1 MGARTGEGDAAM
13 AVGSLIGDVYRG
25 VNRSIVERGNSP
37 QQLVFRELVLQY
49 QTLRDP
55 PPASS
60 APGAPARSAVDPR
73 VREAIE
79 GLIDKGKQGPL
90 SWLELYDLESL
101 ILRLLDDDSLRDES
115 WSLREEFRRLATE
128 ELYKAYLDSRP
139 PADPRDPDTPAA
151 LVRRDVESLLRKL
164 HELRLGRAMLDV
176 IRAYTTGLTFGVT
189 VFLVLVTLLVSLL
202 NADNAG
208 RLPVLLLVIVGGV
221 FGAGLSMLQRL
232 SQIPAKGDLV
242 ARYPAASRRV
252 VWILTPLLSLTQGSL
267 AAIVLY
273 FVFRAGLLRGLIFP
287 DFTLPVLSGPHLR
300 SPMDELL
307 HGELPSVIEA
317 AKLLIWS
324 LVARHRRTPRPGPA
338 HPPVGPGDQKPV
350 GVGEGDVT

>member
-1 MGARTGEGDAAM
+1 M
-13 AVGSLIGDVYRG
+13 AVRSLIGGVYRG
-25 VNRSIVERGNSP
+25 VNRSIVEHGHSP

-55 PPASS
+55 PPP
-60 APGAPARSAVDPR
+60 APGAPAQPPPLDPR
-73 VREAIE
+73 VREAVE
-79 GLIDKGKQGPL
+79 GLIAKGKQGPL

-128 ELYKAYLDSRP
+128 ELYKAYLDSHP
-139 PADPRDPDTPAA
+139 PADPRDPETPAA

-189 VFLVLVTLLVSLL
+189 LFLVLVTLLVSLL

-267 AAIVLY
+267 AAIVIY
-273 FVFRAGLLRGLIFP
+273 FVFRAGLLRGMIFP
-287 DFTLPVLSGPHLR
+287 DFNLPVLTGPHLR

-324 LVARHRRTPRPGPA
+324 LVAGTAERLVPDLLTRLS
-338 HPPVGPGDQKPV
+338 DQASKSQLASEKP
-350 GVGEGDVT
+350 T